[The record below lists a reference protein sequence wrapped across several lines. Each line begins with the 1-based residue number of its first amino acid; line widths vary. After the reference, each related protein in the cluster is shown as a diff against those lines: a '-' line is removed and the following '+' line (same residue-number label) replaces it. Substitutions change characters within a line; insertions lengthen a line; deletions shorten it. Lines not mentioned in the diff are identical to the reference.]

1 MPDPAGTDAVVV
13 ANWEQEAPRMA
24 QALGSIRV
32 PPTRLTPAQVEQF
45 DRDGFQLPL
54 PAVSEKEAAAVRSKI
69 EAAEAAS
76 QQGGNGLFTN
86 AHTLYDWFAELAT
99 CDAVLDVVQD
109 LIGPDIMIWKSQ
121 LWIKESQ
128 SGSYVGWHQDAR
140 YWGLTPLEC
149 VNVWIALS
157 DVREENGPMEFLAG
171 SHTHPYP
178 TEDTYEADNL
188 LTRGQ
193 VIDWSPE
200 AAPDPALVVRPHPFR
215 TRLLA

>member
-32 PPTRLTPAQVEQF
+32 PPVRLTPAQVEQF
-45 DRDGFQLPL
+45 DADGFLLPL
-54 PAVSEKEAAAVRSKI
+54 PAVSEQEAAAVRAKI
-69 EAAEAAS
+69 EAAEEAS

-121 LWIKESQ
+121 LWIKESE
-128 SGSYVGWHQDAR
+128 SGSYVGWHQVRSLNSNENPCRCRPPRLSRDSPR
-140 YWGLTPLEC
+140 RLLTPGG
-149 VNVWIALS
+149 VWH
-157 DVREENGPMEFLAG
+157 R
-171 SHTHPYP
+171 
-178 TEDTYEADNL
+178 
-188 LTRGQ
+188 TRGTG
-193 VIDWSPE
+193 D
-200 AAPDPALVVRPHPFR
+200 
-215 TRLLA
+215 